1 MSSNKKPPVHLVRDI
16 PDKLLHDLGLHPV
29 DVGQLPTDE
38 YRDAPFSP
46 VLLGLLLATAVS
58 TVYLVVTLLAY
69 AAAVM
74 TYIPG

>member
-16 PDKLLHDLGLHPV
+16 PDKLLHDIGLHAV
-29 DVGQLPTDE
+29 DVGPLPADE

-69 AAAVM
+69 AAAAM
-74 TYIPG
+74 SYIPG